1 MRILHTSDWHIGRNF
16 HEKSLIDDQA
26 HALEQLH
33 AAIRDSRPDALI
45 IAGDLYDRPIP
56 PAQAVTLLNDT
67 LRRVALDFGVPV
79 FMISG
84 NHDSAERVGF
94 GAELLKKSN
103 VHIVSNFAAI
113 RTPLRLTDDWGDVD
127 LFGVPYLDVDEV
139 RLRIEA
145 KGAESNQERI
155 RWNSIA
161 AARHCLR
168 EVHSARD
175 PSTPAIVVA
184 HSFVSGAKTSESELD
199 LSIGGIDALSRDL
212 FKEFA
217 YTALGHLHRP
227 QNVGPAVRYSGSLL
241 PYHFEE
247 TDSPK
252 SLSLIEMGKD
262 RTKPRIEEFPIS
274 PRRKLTVIKGTFEE
288 ILEQGRE
295 LGRIEDYVLVRR
307 INDGPVLDLAA
318 KLRDHFPNLCSVELL
333 APEAVAGAN
342 PLAKSLAAQEL
353 RSKIRKNRDV
363 PALFEGFFE
372 ELTQLKLTDSER
384 KTLKDLWQNQE
395 HALEVQS

>member
-16 HEKSLIDDQA
+16 HEKSLIEDQA

-33 AAIRDSRPDALI
+33 AAIRDSRPDVLI

-56 PAQAVTLLNDT
+56 PAQAVTLLNET
-67 LRRVALDFGVPV
+67 LRKIALDAGLPV

-113 RTPLRLTDDWGDVD
+113 RTPLRLSDDWGTIDI
-127 LFGVPYLDVDEV
+127 FGVPYLDVDEV
-139 RLRIEA
+139 RLRVDAQGSE
-145 KGAESNQERI
+145 ERI

-161 AARHCLR
+161 AARSCLKA
-168 EVHSARD
+168 VHAARD
-175 PSTPAIVVA
+175 PATPAIAVA

-212 FKEFA
+212 FKDFA

-252 SLSLIEMGKD
+252 SFSLIEIGKD
-262 RTKPRIEEFPIS
+262 RTQLRIEELPIS
-274 PRRKLTVIKGTFEE
+274 PKRKLTVIKGTFEQ
-288 ILEQGRE
+288 ILEQGRN

-333 APEAVAGAN
+333 APESLEGSQALGKA
-342 PLAKSLAAQEL
+342 LAAHEL

-372 ELTQLKLTDSER
+372 ELTQLKLSDSER
-384 KTLKDLWQNQE
+384 NTLKDLWQGQDSGP
-395 HALEVQS
+395 EVQ

>member
-1 MRILHTSDWHIGRNF
+1 MRILHTSDWHLGRNF

-33 AAIRDSRPDALI
+33 AAIRDSRPDVLI

-56 PAQAVTLLNDT
+56 PAQAVTLLNET
-67 LRRVALDFGVPV
+67 LRKIALDAGVPV
-79 FMISG
+79 FLISG

-94 GAELLKKSN
+94 GAELLRKSN
-103 VHIVSNFAAI
+103 VHIVSQFAAM
-113 RTPLRLTDDWGDVD
+113 RTPLRLTDEWGNMDV
-127 LFGVPYLDVDEV
+127 FGVPYLDVDEV
-139 RLRIEA
+139 RLRVEA
-145 KGAESNQERI
+145 LGSEAQQERI

-161 AARHCLR
+161 AARHCLK
-168 EVHSARD
+168 EVQSARD

-212 FKEFA
+212 FKDFA

-227 QNVGPAVRYSGSLL
+227 QNVGPTVRYSGSLL

-252 SLSLIEMGKD
+252 SLSLIEVGKD
-262 RTKPRIEEFPIS
+262 RTQLRIEEISIS

-288 ILEQGRE
+288 ILEQGRN

-333 APEAVAGAN
+333 APESLEGSQALGKA
-342 PLAKSLAAQEL
+342 LAAQEL

-372 ELTQLKLTDSER
+372 ELTQLKLSDSER
-384 KTLKDLWQNQE
+384 NTLKDLWQSQDS
-395 HALEVQS
+395 APEVQS